1 MKQSRKI
8 VLAGL
13 VVAVIIAV
21 SVGFMPKP
29 VPVEVAKARR
39 GLMRV
44 TLEEE
49 GKTRVKDRFVISAP
63 VAGFLNRIKLDAGDA
78 VRKNLVIA
86 ELSPLRSEMLDPRN
100 KALADARVKTAEAAL
115 KAAKENMRASGSEAD
130 YAEAELKRIKKL
142 YESAFISKKDF
153 EIAETRASQTRAN
166 YRSSRFAVKV
176 AEYELEEAR
185 TVLKYQNMA
194 GDGGGTGTIKVL
206 APVDGYVLK
215 VLRESE
221 GVVNPGEPLIE
232 IGDPRSL
239 EVEIDVLS
247 EDAVKI
253 THGTRVFFKR
263 WGGSSELEGKV
274 RVVEPFGFTK
284 VSALGVEEQRVL
296 VISDI
301 ASQHEVW
308 ERLGDGYR
316 LEAEFILWEGDNVLQ
331 APGSALFR
339 YNEGWAVFV
348 HENRRARQ
356 RIVKIGHR
364 GGLNT
369 EIISGLSEGEEVIT
383 HPNDSVKDG
392 ARVKLR

>member
-21 SVGFMPKP
+21 SIGFMPKP

-194 GDGGGTGTIKVL
+194 GDGGGKGTIKAL

-331 APGSALFR
+331 APGSAYSATMTAGQYLSMKT
-339 YNEGWAVFV
+339 EGQAA
-348 HENRRARQ
+348 HC
-356 RIVKIGHR
+356 
-364 GGLNT
+364 
-369 EIISGLSEGEEVIT
+369 
-383 HPNDSVKDG
+383 
-392 ARVKLR
+392 